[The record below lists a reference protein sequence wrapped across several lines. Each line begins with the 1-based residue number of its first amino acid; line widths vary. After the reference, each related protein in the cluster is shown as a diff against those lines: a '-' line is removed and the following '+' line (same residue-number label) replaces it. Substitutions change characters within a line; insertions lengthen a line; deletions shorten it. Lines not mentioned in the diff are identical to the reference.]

1 MGMIQFAGVDSVAN
15 LESTGFNRLARQPDE
30 QGEMYQPL
38 DLLFTEELTTLPAEV
53 ADDADVGTDVV
64 DTVPEDAT
72 EQLES
77 FTNMPPMFILND
89 EAASLSSAR
98 LAQPDVEMNSGKEG
112 GAVQDRAPSI
122 LAQPDAEIN
131 SGKEGGAVHDRAPS
145 ISVALRSLSVYGRS
159 ETERPHIVEQT
170 TLGKDK
176 PAFSVTDFSRM
187 MVGQQAAQ
195 TGDLPLRD
203 KLIAS
208 LQPLLGGKVPFELDS
223 GVPELKGGMG
233 NLLSSPLSRPSEYQ
247 WAPAKLAD
255 NPAHWGQQLVDV
267 LKDKV
272 ELQVNQQIK
281 QAHIRLDPPELG
293 RLELTVRVDGD
304 RLNVQLNV
312 TNPAVRDALIQSMER
327 LRMSL
332 APHHVGGVEVNVG
345 QGGEQGQQEKWQQ
358 QQIMAGRR
366 QWQEDIEPTDS
377 TMRDWLNT
385 LV

>member
-1 MGMIQFAGVDSVAN
+1 MGMIQFSGVDSVAN
-15 LESTGFNRLARQPDE
+15 LESSGFNRLARQPDE

-38 DLLFTEELTTLPAEV
+38 DLPFTEELTALPAEV
-53 ADDADVGTDVV
+53 VDDAHAGTDVV
-64 DTVPEDAT
+64 DTAPEDAT

-77 FTNMPPMFILND
+77 FTNMPPVFILND
-89 EAASLSSAR
+89 EVVRLSSAR
-98 LAQPDVEMNSGKEG
+98 LAQPDAEMNSGKEG

-122 LAQPDAEIN
+122 LAQPDH
-131 SGKEGGAVHDRAPS
+131 SGKEGGAVQDRAPS
-145 ISVALRSLSVYGRS
+145 ISVALRSLSAYGRS
-159 ETERPHIVEQT
+159 ETEVPHIVEQT

-176 PAFSVTDFSRM
+176 PALSVTDFSRM

-208 LQPLLGGKVPFELDS
+208 LQPLLGAEVPVEHDS

-247 WAPAKLAD
+247 WAPTKLAD

-272 ELQVNQQIK
+272 EIQVNQQIK

-332 APHHVGGVEVNVG
+332 APHHAGGVEVNVG

-366 QWQEDIEPTDS
+366 QWQEDIESTDS